1 MDEMLTRINQLYP
14 NCKYV
19 QIRRYDAE
27 LWNGKD
33 YDSKLE
39 NKAPLTQWRTS
50 PLSFEQA
57 AEFAEKG
64 YRIGLVVPEGF
75 VVVDVDNE
83 DHPDSSMYVERI
95 LNDLGIKYSYNRT
108 SRGVH
113 FFFRDDMLSIPSDAE
128 TKCALGITVD
138 HRSNNKGYII
148 LPVNDPHRAWGEWV
162 DEVEDI
168 PGFLKPAMSAK
179 NQPVTTFIG
188 MGDGQGRN
196 TELFKWRTKLLQ
208 TNRLLDAEIKQALD
222 LINKYLFTVP
232 LSESEMQ
239 ASVLKERKTDMIQRE
254 QGEKV
259 KLNVLEKENIYNV
272 VANKIIREHDMMCI
286 GYMQFYAFEKTY
298 YKPLRSIDVERMI
311 HDEVSEN
318 IPAVGRKEIMNF
330 LALKTLV
337 QPEDLDRVWN
347 KIAVGNGVLDVVTG
361 ELSEPIRE
369 EKNTIGIP
377 WNYNADPPYSP
388 AIDEFM
394 VHISANRDGTPNL
407 MKQQFLYQIAGY
419 CLLKKNYFGKFF
431 VFQGDG
437 STGKSTFQDLIV
449 KMLGESNRAR
459 VGLDKMDAD
468 YYLATLLSKLVNVD
482 DDAVD
487 GKVLE
492 NTGRFKSLVSGNE
505 ITVRQIFKE
514 VVTFTPFATCMFSC
528 NKLPR
533 IMDKTSGLYRRI
545 VIIELN
551 NKILKPDPLFLLK
564 LTPRDIEYFL
574 YKAVYWIGVA
584 LQEGGFRMSQSE
596 GELLRKFK
604 CRQSSLNEWIYEEH
618 YTLGDIYGKGVQG
631 LYTMYVEWAQRNG
644 YTKFIPS
651 VLSFKE
657 DICVLYTV
665 EVGYIG
671 NETKTSAQIF
681 TRRRE
686 PTREEL
692 LEVPF

>member
-1 MDEMLTRINQLYP
+1 MDEMLARVNQLYP

-19 QIRRYDAE
+19 QIRRYDTE
-27 LWNGKD
+27 LWEGKS

-50 PLSFEQA
+50 PLSYEDA
-57 AEFAEKG
+57 VVFANKG
-64 YRIGLVVPEGF
+64 YRIGWIVPEGY
-75 VVVDVDNE
+75 VVVDIDNE
-83 DHPDSSMYVERI
+83 DNPDSSMYVERM

-113 FFFRDDMLSIPSDAE
+113 FLFKDKTLAVPSDAE
-128 TKCALGITVD
+128 AKCSLAITVD
-138 HRSNNKGYII
+138 HRANNKGYII
-148 LPVNDPHRAWGEWV
+148 LPVNDPHRSWGEWLDDV
-162 DEVEDI
+162 DDL
-168 PGFLKPAMSAK
+168 PGFLKPVMSAK
-179 NQPVTTFIG
+179 GQSVKSFIG
-188 MGDGQGRN
+188 LGQGEGRN

-208 TNRLLDAEIKQALD
+208 SNRLMDSEIKQSLE
-222 LINKYLFTVP
+222 LINKYLFAVP
-232 LSESEMQ
+232 LTESEME
-239 ASVLKERKTDMIQRE
+239 ASVTKERKTDEEQRG
-254 QGEKV
+254 QGEKT

-272 VANKIIREHDMMCI
+272 VANKIVREHDMMCV
-286 GYMQFYAFEKTY
+286 GYMQFYSFDKTY

-311 HDEVSEN
+311 HEEISEN

-337 QPEDLDRVWN
+337 QPDEIDRVWN

-377 WNYNADPPYSP
+377 WNYDPNPPHSP
-388 AIDEFM
+388 KIDEFM
-394 VHISANRDGTPNL
+394 AHISANRDGSVNL
-407 MKQQFLYQIAGY
+407 VKEQFLYQIAGY

-431 VFQGDG
+431 VFQGEG
-437 STGKSTFQDLIV
+437 GTGKSTFQDLIV
-449 KMLGESNRAR
+449 KMLGEANRAR

-487 GKVLE
+487 GKILE

-514 VVTFTPFATCMFSC
+514 VITFTPYATCLFSC
-528 NKLPR
+528 NRLPR
-533 IMDKTSGLYRRI
+533 IQDKTSGLYRRL

-551 NKILKPDPLFLLK
+551 NKVSNPDPLFLLK
-564 LTPRDIEYFL
+564 LTPRDMEYFL
-574 YKAVYWIGVA
+574 FKAVYWIGKA
-584 LQEGGFRMSQSE
+584 LQEGQFRISQSE

-604 CRQSSLNEWIYEEH
+604 CRQSSLNEWIYEEN
-618 YTLGDIYGKGVQG
+618 YTLGEIYGKGVQG
-631 LYTMYVEWAQRNG
+631 LYSMYIEWAQRNG
-644 YTKFIPS
+644 HGKFIPS

-657 DICVLYTV
+657 DICALYDV
-665 EVGYIG
+665 EIGFVG
-671 NETKTSAQIF
+671 EQQRASAQIF
-681 TRRRE
+681 SRRTP
-686 PTREEL
+686 PTKEEL
-692 LEVPF
+692 REVPF